1 MSDNEQLTPQE
12 QQLEQELRLL
22 RPAAARFDLAAHAAA
37 ARAARFRMAR
47 VWKVAAAAALAAVAV
62 GIVLATSGP
71 RRPDADGRPSPDDAV
86 AGNLLEP
93 PTELAYRR
101 ALMSSAAEFDALL
114 DQHAGIARNHN
125 GDEARIGVIE
135 YWGSKLQPLSGAL

>member
-37 ARAARFRMAR
+37 ARTARRRRAR
-47 VWKVAAAAALAAVAV
+47 VWQYAAAAALAGVAV
-62 GIVLATSGP
+62 GIVWATRGP
-71 RRPDADGRPSPDDAV
+71 RRPDADEQQSPEVFV
-86 AGNLLEP
+86 AGNVLEP

-101 ALMSSAAEFDALL
+101 ALMSSTAAFDALL
-114 DQHAGIARNHN
+114 DQHAEIARDQD
-125 GDEARIGVIE
+125 GDEARIGVVKFWRSE
-135 YWGSKLQPLSGAL
+135 LPPPSEAL